1 MSDSHRA
8 KNAATSGT
16 NVIISIIALLI
27 ILTIATGYILVDKL
41 F

>member
-1 MSDSHRA
+1 MSDSHRE

-16 NVIISIIALLI
+16 YVIISIIALLI
-27 ILTIATGYILVDKL
+27 ILAIVTGYILIDKL

>member
-1 MSDSHRA
+1 MPDSRRE

-16 NVIISIIALLI
+16 YVIISTIALLI
-27 ILTIATGYILVDKL
+27 ILAIAISYILVDKL